1 MSFQIRINPQA
12 LRAAAQRRAQVQEA
26 TRECTAQLENMRNR
40 LNAAWDGGASNQALE
55 SMDDIIESVK
65 SLAEGT
71 DVTANVLQ
79 AIASMFEEL
88 DETLSAG
95 SAVAVPVYAK
105 RIACPILPGF
115 ILRLSGNLRIIPDE
129 VRESADM
136 GREVSKRFTE
146 AADEIWSQVQSL
158 EDVWEGKSFNKF
170 YDESKELVNG
180 FKELS
185 DAVDSLCTKL
195 YVAAERYEEIDNAL
209 WN

>member
-95 SAVAVPVYAK
+95 SAVAVPV
-105 RIACPILPGF
+105 
-115 ILRLSGNLRIIPDE
+115 
-129 VRESADM
+129 
-136 GREVSKRFTE
+136 
-146 AADEIWSQVQSL
+146 
-158 EDVWEGKSFNKF
+158 
-170 YDESKELVNG
+170 
-180 FKELS
+180 
-185 DAVDSLCTKL
+185 
-195 YVAAERYEEIDNAL
+195 
-209 WN
+209 